1 MKTDIMFQTSV
12 ETYRGKTNLNK
23 QADKAEAAVN
33 PLTSTLLV
41 LIKTRCRENDC
52 GEERNT
58 SQTHMHAC
66 THIHTHALPTE
77 IRSSE
82 DKPLMVMVDAGTC
95 RDNNSE

>member
-1 MKTDIMFQTSV
+1 MKTDIMSQTSV

-23 QADKAEAAVN
+23 QTDKAEAAVN

-66 THIHTHALPTE
+66 THAYSTHTHALPTE
-77 IRSSE
+77 
-82 DKPLMVMVDAGTC
+82 KPLMVIREAGTC
-95 RDNNSE
+95 RNNNSE